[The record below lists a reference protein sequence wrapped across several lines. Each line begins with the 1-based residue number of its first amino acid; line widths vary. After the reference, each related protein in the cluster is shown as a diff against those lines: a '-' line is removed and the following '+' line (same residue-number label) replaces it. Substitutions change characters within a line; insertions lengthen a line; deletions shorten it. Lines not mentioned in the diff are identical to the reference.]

1 VQAATR
7 QQYEQ
12 FYSGLPGFT
21 QDDYWLESRWHRE
34 KSDEDLVARI
44 NNDLQNLWRSGTS
57 SGLGPAHPAMRF
69 VDRMLQEWVSFYDSF
84 RDAGFSRAFDP
95 FDLWTDYHTE
105 LMGWAARMED
115 LVKRLPT
122 LVPNV
127 TQQQEVEAQLEARG
141 VQRRAQEYADIA
153 RDDSVSPQAQR
164 LLLGFFV
171 VGAVLVTGVWIAAGR
186 RR

>member
-1 VQAATR
+1 MPYATQ

-12 FYSGLPGFT
+12 FYDGLPGFA
-21 QDDYWLESRWHRE
+21 QDDYWLESRWHHE
-34 KSDEDLVARI
+34 KDDEVLAERI
-44 NNDLQNLWRSGTS
+44 NNDLQNLWRAGTA
-57 SGLGPAHPAMRF
+57 SGLTPSHPAMRF
-69 VDRMLQEWVSFYDSF
+69 VDRMLQEWLSFFDEF
-84 RDAGFSRAFDP
+84 RDSPISRAFDP
-95 FDLWTDYHTE
+95 FNLWTDHHQD

-127 TQQQEVEAQLEARG
+127 SQQQEVEAQLESRG

-153 RDDSVSPQAQR
+153 RGDSVSPQAQR
-164 LLLGFFV
+164 LLMGFFV